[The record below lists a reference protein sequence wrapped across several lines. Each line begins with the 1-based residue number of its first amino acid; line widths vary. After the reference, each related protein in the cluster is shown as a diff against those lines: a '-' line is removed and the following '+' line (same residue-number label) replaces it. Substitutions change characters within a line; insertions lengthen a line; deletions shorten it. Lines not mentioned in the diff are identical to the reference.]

1 MGSLVTNAEAEFL
14 TDTLRIVRKYIQ
26 NKTLDTMQQRFDIL
40 KNELDGLVEDL
51 AMADFIDIETPVS
64 LSNMPME
71 DAVGIMNELGEKG
84 FETIPNSGLYVRL
97 KIVE

>member
-14 TDTLRIVRKYIQ
+14 TDTLRIIRKYIQ

-40 KNELDGLVEDL
+40 KNELDGLVEDI

>member
-1 MGSLVTNAEAEFL
+1 MVSLVTNEEAEFL

-71 DAVGIMNELGEKG
+71 EAVGIMNELGEKG
-84 FETIPNSGLYVRL
+84 FETIPNSGVYVRL

>member
-14 TDTLRIVRKYIQ
+14 TDTLRIIRKYIQ

>member
-71 DAVGIMNELGEKG
+71 EAVGIMNELGEKG
-84 FETIPNSGLYVRL
+84 FETIPNSGIYVRL

>member
-14 TDTLRIVRKYIQ
+14 TDTLRIIRKYIQ

-40 KNELDGLVEDL
+40 KNELDGLVEDI

-64 LSNMPME
+64 LSNMHME

>member
-71 DAVGIMNELGEKG
+71 EAVGIMNELGEKG
-84 FETIPNSGLYVRL
+84 FETIPNSGVYVRL

>member
-14 TDTLRIVRKYIQ
+14 TDTLRIVRKYSQ

-71 DAVGIMNELGEKG
+71 EAVGIMNELGEKG
-84 FETIPNSGLYVRL
+84 FETIPNSGVYVRL